1 MKLNSFDDAPSQ
13 VAAEPPG
20 RLRGLWQRVREPSL
34 VRRLVS
40 AQMVLLL
47 ALWTAVLGLV
57 VWGARHG
64 DGMLANEPAFDA
76 VLAVAAD
83 LDDRPER
90 QQHSLYALDRMLHNS
105 FGSGPDAVDLAPTLL
120 VWRDDQLVYRSRNG
134 ASPLRVEA
142 SVDPRYVTIDG
153 KTWLAHSRRHDNLL
167 VTFLVPDA
175 YEMVVTLGARGYYL
189 LPLMVSLPFLI
200 IPAWVAVRIAL
211 RPWRELS
218 AAVAARGPGNLSPL
232 APVPAH
238 RELRPLVQALNG
250 LLAQLAASTARE
262 RNLIGDAAHQL
273 RTPLAALH
281 VGIEAL
287 GRYDVP
293 GELKNQLQRT
303 SSRAAR
309 LVDQLLRLMRS
320 DASQEGAS
328 QVVGDFDFD
337 AMLRERLAI
346 FDTLAHAKGIELEY
360 DGASD
365 VHVRGE
371 QEGLEALIDNLVDNA
386 IKYSPPGAVL
396 NVVVGASESVVRLEV
411 MDRGP
416 GIDEAW
422 HERVFDRFF
431 RAPDQSQNG
440 SGLGLAIV
448 HSVVQRHG
456 GQVILFNRGGGG
468 LCVRVDLPRA
478 PVPGVE
484 ASGNAR

>member
-1 MKLNSFDDAPSQ
+1 
-13 VAAEPPG
+13 
-20 RLRGLWQRVREPSL
+20 
-34 VRRLVS
+34 
-40 AQMVLLL
+40 MVLLL
-47 ALWTAVLGLV
+47 ALWTAVLGSV
-57 VWGARHG
+57 VWGSRHG
-64 DGMLANEPAFDA
+64 DGLLANEPAFDA
-76 VLAVAAD
+76 VLAVAAE
-83 LDDRPER
+83 LNDRPE
-90 QQHSLYALDRMLHNS
+90 QQQRSLHALDRLLHNS
-105 FGSGPDAVDLAPTLL
+105 FGSGPDETDLVPSLL
-120 VWRDDQLVYRSRNG
+120 VWRDDQLVYRSSDG

-142 SVDPRYVTIDG
+142 ADNPRQVIIDG
-153 KTWLAHSRRHDNLL
+153 RRWLAHSRRRDNLL
-167 VTFLVPDA
+167 VTFLVPDT
-175 YEMVVTLGARGYYL
+175 YELVVTLGAKGYYL
-189 LPLMVSLPFLI
+189 VPLMVSLPFLI
-200 IPAWVAVRIAL
+200 IPAWVSVRIAL
-211 RPWRELS
+211 RPWRKLS

-293 GELKNQLQRT
+293 AELKNQLQRT
-303 SSRAAR
+303 SSRASR

-320 DASQEGAS
+320 DASKEGTS

-346 FDTLAHAKGIELEY
+346 FDTLAHAKDVELEY

-365 VHVRGE
+365 VYVRGE

-386 IKYSPPGAVL
+386 IKYSPAGAVL
-396 NVVVGASESVVRLEV
+396 NVVVTAAGSVVRLDV

-431 RAPDQSQNG
+431 RAPDQTQNG

-448 HSVVQRHG
+448 RSVVQRHG
-456 GQVILFNRGGGG
+456 GQVSLFNRGGGG
-468 LCVRVDLPRA
+468 LCVRVELPKVSRPSAA
-478 PVPGVE
+478 P
-484 ASGNAR
+484 